1 MLTAEFVAKPA
12 KPFRGEIVTKEFH
25 RVRIR
30 QIQCGI
36 TIETRQPGTPFLVLQ
51 KTNNFG
57 KLASSGTRVLLYGL
71 QEISVGSLG
80 TSKDLIPFFVWFQF
94 QNNASEIY
102 GEGIPPFR

>member
-51 KTNNFG
+51 KTNQLCQIAYSRIAVILYGLPGMFG
-57 KLASSGTRVLLYGL
+57 RIVSWLASSIGSQVESTRPEIDGEAL
-71 QEISVGSLG
+71 Q
-80 TSKDLIPFFVWFQF
+80 QF
-94 QNNASEIY
+94 SEY
-102 GEGIPPFR
+102 F